1 MHIDDFCQKCY
12 TYVIRVGD
20 KMVNIAIVEDDA
32 HQAIQ
37 LETALKRYSEEFRTP
52 LKTSVFYNAMSFLG
66 KYTAE
71 YDIIFMDILMPMM
84 NGMDAARILREK
96 DEKVM
101 VIFVTNM
108 QQYAIQGYEVGAFD
122 FILKP
127 VSYPEFKLKFTRAL
141 SKLMPQKKAAS
152 VLIKSESGMVRLTPA
167 QIIYVEVQQHHCIYH
182 TIQGDY
188 KQYQTMKSVE
198 SQLADFGFARCNNYL
213 LINLAYV
220 SKIEGMNVHVNG
232 TVLPVSYPRKKP
244 FSDKFS
250 EFMGADR

>member
-1 MHIDDFCQKCY
+1 
-12 TYVIRVGD
+12 
-20 KMVNIAIVEDDA
+20 MVNIAIVEDDRQ
-32 HQAIQ
+32 QADQ
-37 LETALKRYSEEFRTP
+37 LEAALKRYSQEFRTP
-52 LKTSVFYNAMSFLG
+52 LKTTVYYNAMPFLG

-141 SKLMPQKKAAS
+141 NKLMPQKKTAS
-152 VLIKSESGMVRLTPA
+152 ILIKSDSGMVRLTPE

-182 TIQGDY
+182 TKQGDY
-188 KQYQTMKSVE
+188 KQYQTME
-198 SQLADFGFARCNNYL
+198 TQLEDFGFARCNNYL
-213 LINLAYV
+213 LVNLAYV
-220 SKIEGMNVHVNG
+220 TKIEGMNVHVNG
-232 TVLPVSYPRKKP
+232 TVLPVSYPRKKQ

-250 EFMGADR
+250 IFMGASTQ

>member
-1 MHIDDFCQKCY
+1 
-12 TYVIRVGD
+12 
-20 KMVNIAIVEDDA
+20 MVNIAIVEDDA

-220 SKIEGMNVHVNG
+220 SKIEGMNVHVSG

>member
-1 MHIDDFCQKCY
+1 
-12 TYVIRVGD
+12 
-20 KMVNIAIVEDDA
+20 MVNIAIVEDDA
-32 HQAIQ
+32 QQAVQ

-52 LKTSVFYNAMSFLG
+52 LKTAVFYNAMSFLG

-152 VLIKSESGMVRLTPA
+152 VLIKSESG
-167 QIIYVEVQQHHCIYH
+167 
-182 TIQGDY
+182 
-188 KQYQTMKSVE
+188 
-198 SQLADFGFARCNNYL
+198 
-213 LINLAYV
+213 IN
-220 SKIEGMNVHVNG
+220 M
-232 TVLPVSYPRKKP
+232 
-244 FSDKFS
+244 
-250 EFMGADR
+250 

>member
-1 MHIDDFCQKCY
+1 
-12 TYVIRVGD
+12 
-20 KMVNIAIVEDDA
+20 MVNIAIVEDDKLHA
-32 HQAIQ
+32 SQ
-37 LETALKRYSEEFRTP
+37 LEDALKRYSEEFRTP
-52 LKTSVFYNAMSFLG
+52 LKTAVYYNAMSFLG

-84 NGMDAARILREK
+84 NGMDAARVLREK

-127 VSYPEFKLKFTRAL
+127 ICYPEFKLKFTRAL
-141 SKLMPQKKAAS
+141 GKLMPQKKAAS
-152 VLIKSESGMVRLTPA
+152 VLIKSESGVVRLTPE

-182 TIQGDY
+182 TTQGDY

-198 SQLADFGFARCNNYL
+198 TQLADYGFARCNNYL
-213 LINLAYV
+213 LVNLAYIR
-220 SKIEGMNVHVNG
+220 KIEGMNVYVKDE
-232 TVLPVSYPRKKP
+232 VLQISYPRKKQ
-244 FSDKFS
+244 FSEKFS
-250 EFMGADR
+250 EFMGARV